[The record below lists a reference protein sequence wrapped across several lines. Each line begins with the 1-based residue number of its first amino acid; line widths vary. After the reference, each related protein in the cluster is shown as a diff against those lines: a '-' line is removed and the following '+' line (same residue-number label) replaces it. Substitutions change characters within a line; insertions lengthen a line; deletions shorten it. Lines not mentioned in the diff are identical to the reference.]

1 MNRQPKTLLREKYN
15 FLEFLYRMEKF
26 VMQGKEE
33 IYKEEIIKAKREIR
47 KIHNKDN
54 KLRAENQNK
63 HIVKDYGMDGWIE
76 KEIFTNT
83 TAEKVTAYAEEN
95 WIECI
100 PSMYDCTGQ
109 LFTSWFEVFE
119 VEDKIILYTKYS
131 FDF

>member
-1 MNRQPKTLLREKYN
+1 MNRQPKTLLRDKYN

-26 VMQGKEE
+26 VMKGKEE

-47 KIHNKDN
+47 KIQ
-54 KLRAENQNK
+54 RAENQNK
-63 HIVKDYGMDGWIE
+63 HFVKNYGMDGWIE

-83 TAEKVTAYAEEN
+83 TVEKVTEYAEEN

-109 LFTSWFEVFE
+109 IFTSWFKVFK
-119 VEDKIILYTKYS
+119 VENKIILYTAYS
-131 FDF
+131 SDF

>member
-1 MNRQPKTLLREKYN
+1 MNRQSKTLLREKYN

-33 IYKEEIIKAKREIR
+33 SYKEEIIKAKREIR

-63 HIVKDYGMDGWIE
+63 HIVKDYGIDGWIE

-95 WIECI
+95 WMESK

-119 VEDKIILYTKYS
+119 VEDKIILYTKYN
-131 FDF
+131 FDV